1 MELAFKEQDGE
12 MAAHHD
18 LCHGHYDL
26 HIADCSFRRR
36 GDWRS
41 EEACP
46 SRAAAPEGYYSLFIH
61 IKCKALIYI
70 LSSRMPFW

>member
-18 LCHGHYDL
+18 LRHGHNDL
-26 HIADCSFRRR
+26 HFADCPFRGW

-41 EEACP
+41 EEARPAC
-46 SRAAAPEGYYSLFIH
+46 AAPPEGYFSLFI
-61 IKCKALIYI
+61 YI
-70 LSSRMPFW
+70 EFKVLMSIPFF